1 MTAPTPTVVA
11 PAPVRRGTGVL
22 PAWPLLSLFWGLPLF
37 WASGALQFAP
47 TVLAVVMLLLLLLQ
61 RREVRVPWP
70 AWVLGA
76 FLLWML
82 ASSVQIDSVGSW
94 AGFALRW
101 INLAAALVYVVYY
114 WNARQSLD
122 HRRFL
127 RAAVVAWAT
136 LVGLGLLTFVIP
148 EARLTTPVGLLLPQG
163 ITSNAL
169 VQNYFFPPLAEVQ
182 LPWGAPEAYNRPAAP
197 FPYTNGWGSGF
208 VILTPLVLAYLTTVR
223 FRARH
228 LLVVAGLLASLA
240 PAVAT
245 TNRGMFLALGL
256 ALGYV
261 LVRMVLRGRVGIA
274 LAGGGA
280 VAAVG
285 AWLVAS
291 GAVERILGRQEYS
304 DSTGTRSDLYRDTF
318 LATLK
323 APLLG
328 YGAPVYDETVG
339 IEMGTQGYVW
349 TLMFCY
355 GLVGLGLFMA
365 YLHGTTLATLRA
377 RTTTGILVHAVPV
390 AACVFFTFYGLDA
403 VQFILISLSLAVL
416 LRSRRYGEGL

>member
-1 MTAPTPTVVA
+1 MALLSPSVVR
-11 PAPVRRGTGVL
+11 PAPVRRTTAAL
-22 PAWPLLSLFWGLPLF
+22 PAWPLLVLFWGLPLI

-47 TVLAVVMLLLLLLQ
+47 ALLAVVMVFLLVL
-61 RREVRVPWP
+61 RRGTTVPWP
-70 AWVLGA
+70 AWVLGV
-76 FLLWML
+76 FLLWMA
-82 ASSVQIDSVGSW
+82 ASSVQIEGFGSW
-94 AGFALRW
+94 MGFALRW
-101 INLAAALVYVVYY
+101 VNIFAALVYVVYY
-114 WNARQSLD
+114 WNARETLD
-122 HRRFL
+122 HHRFL

-148 EARLTTPVGLLLPQG
+148 EARLTTPIGLLLPDG

-182 LPWGAPEAYNRPAAP
+182 KPWGAPEPYNRPAAP

-208 VILTPLVLAYLTTVR
+208 VLLTPLVLAYLTTVR

-228 LLVVAGLLASLA
+228 LLIVAGLLASLA

-245 TNRGMFLALGL
+245 TNRGMFLGIAV

-261 LVRMVLRGRVGIA
+261 MVRMVLRGRIGVA
-274 LAGGGA
+274 LAGTAG

-285 AWLVAS
+285 GWLVAS
-291 GAVERILGRQEYS
+291 GAVERIMGRQQYS

-318 LATLK
+318 LATLDS
-323 APLLG
+323 PLLG
-328 YGAPVYDETVG
+328 YGAPLYDETVG
-339 IEMGTQGYVW
+339 IEMGTQGYIW

-355 GLVGLGLFMA
+355 GLVGLGLFMV
-365 YLHGTTLATLRA
+365 YLHGTTLMTLKV
-377 RTTTGILVHAVPV
+377 RTTTGLLIHAAPV
-390 AACVFFTFYGLDA
+390 AACLFFTYYGLDA

>member
-1 MTAPTPTVVA
+1 MALLTSSVVR
-11 PAPVRRGTGVL
+11 PAPVRRTTSAL
-22 PAWPLLSLFWGLPLF
+22 PAWPLLVLFWGLPLI

-47 TVLAVVMLLLLLLQ
+47 ALLAVVMLILLVLH
-61 RREVRVPWP
+61 RSVAVPWP
-70 AWVLGA
+70 AWLLVV
-76 FLLWML
+76 FLLWMA
-82 ASSVQIDSVGSW
+82 ASSVQIEGFGSW
-94 AGFALRW
+94 MGFALRW
-101 INLAAALVYVVYY
+101 VNIFAAVVYFVYY
-114 WNARQSLD
+114 WNARETLD

-148 EARLTTPVGLLLPQG
+148 EARLTTPIGLLLPEG

-169 VQNYFFPPLAEVQ
+169 VQNFFFPPLAEVQ
-182 LPWGAPEAYNRPAAP
+182 LPWGAPEPYNRPAAP

-208 VILTPLVLAYLTTVR
+208 VLLTPLVLAYLTTVR

-228 LLVVAGLLASLA
+228 LLIVAGLVASLA

-245 TNRGMFLALGL
+245 TNRGMFLGIAV

-261 LVRMVLRGRVGIA
+261 MVRMVLRGRIGVA
-274 LAGGGA
+274 LAGVAG

-285 AWLVAS
+285 GWLVAS
-291 GAVERILGRQEYS
+291 GAVERIMGRQEYS

-318 LATLK
+318 LATLDS
-323 APLLG
+323 PLLG
-328 YGAPVYDETVG
+328 YGAPLYDETVG

-355 GLVGLGLFMA
+355 GLVGLGLFVA
-365 YLHGTTLATLRA
+365 YLHGTTLVTLKVRS
-377 RTTTGILVHAVPV
+377 TTGLLVHSAPV
-390 AACVFFTFYGLDA
+390 AACLFFTYYGLDA

>member
-223 FRARH
+223 FRPRH

>member
-1 MTAPTPTVVA
+1 MALLSPSVVR
-11 PAPVRRGTGVL
+11 PARVRRTTTAL
-22 PAWPLLSLFWGLPLF
+22 PAWPLLILFWGLPLI

-47 TVLAVVMLLLLLLQ
+47 ALLAVVMVFLLVL
-61 RREVRVPWP
+61 RRGTTVPWP
-70 AWVLGA
+70 AWVLGV
-76 FLLWML
+76 FLLWMA
-82 ASSVQIDSVGSW
+82 ASSVQIEGFGSW
-94 AGFALRW
+94 MGFALRW
-101 INLAAALVYVVYY
+101 VNICAALVYVVYY
-114 WNARQSLD
+114 WNARETLD
-122 HRRFL
+122 HHRFL

-148 EARLTTPVGLLLPQG
+148 EARLTTPIGLLLPDG

-182 LPWGAPEAYNRPAAP
+182 MPWGAPEPYNRPAAP

-208 VILTPLVLAYLTTVR
+208 VLLTPLVLAYLTTVR

-228 LLVVAGLLASLA
+228 LLIVAGLLASLA

-245 TNRGMFLALGL
+245 TNRGMFLGIAV

-261 LVRMVLRGRVGIA
+261 MVRMVLRGRIGVA
-274 LAGGGA
+274 LAGTAG

-285 AWLVAS
+285 GWLVAS
-291 GAVERILGRQEYS
+291 GAVERILGRQQYS

-318 LATLK
+318 LATLDS
-323 APLLG
+323 PLLG
-328 YGAPVYDETVG
+328 YGAPLYDETVG
-339 IEMGTQGYVW
+339 IEMGTQGYIW

-355 GLVGLGLFMA
+355 GLVGLGLFMV
-365 YLHGTTLATLRA
+365 YLHGTTLMTLKV
-377 RTTTGILVHAVPV
+377 RTTTGLLIHAAPV
-390 AACVFFTFYGLDA
+390 AACLFFTYYGLDA

>member
-11 PAPVRRGTGVL
+11 PAPARRGTGVL

-208 VILTPLVLAYLTTVR
+208 VILTPLVLAHLTTVR

-228 LLVVAGLLASLA
+228 LLIVAGLLASLA

-355 GLVGLGLFMA
+355 GLVGLGLFMT

-377 RTTTGILVHAVPV
+377 RTTTGILIHAVPV

>member
-1 MTAPTPTVVA
+1 MALLSPSVA
-11 PAPVRRGTGVL
+11 RPAPVRRTTAAL
-22 PAWPLLSLFWGLPLF
+22 PAWPLLVLFWGLPLI
-37 WASGALQFAP
+37 WAFGALQFAP
-47 TVLAVVMLLLLLLQ
+47 ALLAVAMLFLLML
-61 RREVRVPWP
+61 RRGTTVPWP
-70 AWVLGA
+70 AWVLA
-76 FLLWML
+76 VFLLWMA
-82 ASSVQIDSVGSW
+82 ASSVQIEGFGSW
-94 AGFALRW
+94 MGFALRW
-101 INLAAALVYVVYY
+101 VNIFAALIYVVYY
-114 WNARQSLD
+114 WNARETLD

-148 EARLTTPVGLLLPQG
+148 EARLTTPIGLLLPEG

-182 LPWGAPEAYNRPAAP
+182 MPWGAPEPYNRPAAP

-208 VILTPLVLAYLTTVR
+208 VLLTPLVLAYLTTVR

-228 LLVVAGLLASLA
+228 LLIVAGLLASLA

-245 TNRGMFLALGL
+245 TNRGMFLGITV

-261 LVRMVLRGRVGIA
+261 MVRMALRGRIGVA
-274 LAGGGA
+274 LAGITG

-285 AWLVAS
+285 GWLVAS
-291 GAVERILGRQEYS
+291 GAVDRITGRQEYS

-318 LATLK
+318 LATLDS
-323 APLLG
+323 PLLG
-328 YGAPVYDETVG
+328 YGAPLYDETVG
-339 IEMGTQGYVW
+339 IEMGTQGYIW

-365 YLHGTTLATLRA
+365 YLHGTTLMTLKV
-377 RTTTGILVHAVPV
+377 RTTTGLLVHSAPM
-390 AACVFFTFYGLDA
+390 AACLFFTYYGLDA

>member
-1 MTAPTPTVVA
+1 VALSTPAVVR
-11 PAPVRRGTGVL
+11 PAPVRRTTGAL
-22 PAWPLLSLFWGLPLF
+22 PAWPLLALFWGLPLI

-47 TVLAVVMLLLLLLQ
+47 ALLAVAMLFLLVL
-61 RREVRVPWP
+61 RRGVTVPWP
-70 AWVLGA
+70 AWVLGV
-76 FLLWML
+76 FLLWMA
-82 ASSVQIDSVGSW
+82 ASSVQIEGFGSW
-94 AGFALRW
+94 MGFALRW
-101 INLAAALVYVVYY
+101 VNIVAALVYVVYY
-114 WNARQSLD
+114 WNARETLD
-122 HRRFL
+122 ARRFL

-136 LVGLGLLTFVIP
+136 LVGFGLLTFVIP
-148 EARLTTPVGLLLPQG
+148 EARLTTPIGLLLPEG

-182 LPWGAPEAYNRPAAP
+182 LPWGAPEPYNRPAAP

-208 VILTPLVLAYLTTVR
+208 VLLTPLVLAHLTTVR

-228 LLVVAGLLASLA
+228 LLIVAGLLASLA

-245 TNRGMFLALGL
+245 TNRGMFLGIAV

-261 LVRMVLRGRVGIA
+261 MVRMVLRGRIGVA
-274 LAGGGA
+274 LAGAAA

-318 LATLK
+318 LATLDS
-323 APLLG
+323 PLLG
-328 YGAPVYDETVG
+328 YGAPLYDETVG

-355 GLVGLGLFMA
+355 GFVGLGLFVA
-365 YLHGTTLATLRA
+365 YLHGTTLATLRV
-377 RTTTGILVHAVPV
+377 RTTTGLLVHSAPV
-390 AACVFFTFYGLDA
+390 AACLFFTYYGLDA

>member
-1 MTAPTPTVVA
+1 M
-11 PAPVRRGTGVL
+11 
-22 PAWPLLSLFWGLPLF
+22 
-37 WASGALQFAP
+37 
-47 TVLAVVMLLLLLLQ
+47 
-61 RREVRVPWP
+61 
-70 AWVLGA
+70 
-76 FLLWML
+76 
-82 ASSVQIDSVGSW
+82 
-94 AGFALRW
+94 
-101 INLAAALVYVVYY
+101 
-114 WNARQSLD
+114 
-122 HRRFL
+122 
-127 RAAVVAWAT
+127 
-136 LVGLGLLTFVIP
+136 
-148 EARLTTPVGLLLPQG
+148 
-163 ITSNAL
+163 
-169 VQNYFFPPLAEVQ
+169 
-182 LPWGAPEAYNRPAAP
+182 
-197 FPYTNGWGSGF
+197 
-208 VILTPLVLAYLTTVR
+208 
-223 FRARH
+223 
-228 LLVVAGLLASLA
+228 
-240 PAVAT
+240 
-245 TNRGMFLALGL
+245 
-256 ALGYV
+256 
-261 LVRMVLRGRVGIA
+261 
-274 LAGGGA
+274 
-280 VAAVG
+280 AAVG

>member
-1 MTAPTPTVVA
+1 MTALTPTVVA

-223 FRARH
+223 FRPRH